1 MVRGFALFG
10 VLLVNMHNFGA
21 TSPIWSNPS
30 NEIALALTQ
39 VFFETKSFRL
49 FSFLF
54 GFGIALQMAR
64 AERIGVAFLPFYLR
78 RLGLLFVIGMAN
90 CLLYDGDVLMLY
102 AEFGLILLLFRR
114 VPGSV
119 LILGWLS
126 LSLVFPIQRT
136 VTSLM
141 SPPETAPSAEVRLEQ
156 ARESQQE
163 FLQSHPYSVGSVGE
177 VMALNAWAIPPNP
190 LDETSFLGMCLLGVY
205 AARRRIFQDA
215 EAQRPRIRKT
225 CIWGL
230 SLGLLAI
237 GTERILR
244 FSVDY
249 SPGKV
254 SDATVL
260 QQLLGDLCIVF
271 GATALC
277 LAYAAGIVLL
287 ANRERISR
295 FLVPLGAVGR
305 FALTAYLMQTVMFS
319 LLFYGFGFGQ
329 AARIGPATVAMYA
342 VLFFALQVVACQW
355 WARHFRFG
363 PVEWIW
369 RTVSY
374 MRRQPIRLR
383 ART

>member
-10 VLLVNMHNFGA
+10 VLLVNMYNFGA
-21 TSPIWSNPS
+21 TSPTWTSPS
-30 NEIALALTQ
+30 DEIALALTQ
-39 VFFETKSFRL
+39 VLFETKSFRL

-64 AERIGVAFLPFYLR
+64 AERSGVAFLPFYLR
-78 RLGLLFVIGMAN
+78 RMAVLFMIGMAN

-126 LSLVFPIQRT
+126 LNLVFPVQRT
-136 VTSLM
+136 VTFLM
-141 SPPETAPSAEVRLEQ
+141 DPPESVPSAEVRLVQ

-177 VMALNAWAIPPNP
+177 VVAFNAWAIPPNP

-205 AARRRIFQDA
+205 AARRRIFQGA
-215 EAQRPRIRKT
+215 EAQRPLIRKT
-225 CIWGL
+225 CVWGL

-237 GTERILR
+237 GIERVLR
-244 FSVDY
+244 FSAGY
-249 SPGKV
+249 EPGRA

-277 LAYAAGIVLL
+277 LGYAAGIVLL
-287 ANRERISR
+287 ARQDRIRR

-305 FALTAYLMQTVMFS
+305 FALTVYLMQTVMFS

-363 PVEWIW
+363 PVEWVW
-369 RTVSY
+369 RNLSY
-374 MRRQPIRLR
+374 MRRQPIRL
-383 ART
+383 